1 MKKLILALTLLAVS
15 SSAMAE
21 WTAVYGDGNSTSYVD
36 PALISKKGDI
46 ASLTSLG
53 DFTEY
58 SRFMSIKFASVKT
71 QREFDCKNKKYRII
85 GYTTFAGHMGK
96 GNIVSQNTDSSSYWS
111 GEVKAYSESKDLLDI
126 ACATKK
132 INELAWSSNK
142 ANENAIIDAQILK
155 AIRLLGEITDKK
167 LMPLDFELLIRGTDI
182 TIMSGK
188 LLYDSNDN
196 DAERESLIASK
207 ARYDYLKSSAQET
220 KKQISYLLRFLTT
233 RLKMKSHSDKVHIAS
248 FLQSDSYEVL
258 GAIDD
263 LLKQSS
269 QLNKSLLIPDV
280 QSDTK
285 YLTFVSDYKSA
296 LMEINGAIIS
306 NPRAFKP

>member
-21 WTAVYGDGNSTSYVD
+21 WIAVYGDGNSISYVD

-71 QREFDCKNKKYRII
+71 EREFDCKNKKYRII

-96 GNIVSQNTDSSSYWS
+96 GSVVSQNTDSLSSWS
-111 GEVKAYSESKDLLDI
+111 REVEAHSDSKDLLDI
-126 ACATKK
+126 ACANKK
-132 INELAWSSNK
+132 ISELAWSSNK
-142 ANENAIIDAQILK
+142 ANENALNDAQTIK
-155 AIRLLGEITDKK
+155 AIRLLVEITDRK
-167 LMPLDFELLIRGTDI
+167 LQTLEFELGNALTSLLIMD
-182 TIMSGK
+182 
-188 LLYDSNDN
+188 D
-196 DAERESLIASK
+196 RESFRASYD
-207 ARYDYLKSSAQET
+207 RYEYLNSSVSES
-220 KKQISYLLRFLTT
+220 KKQILYLLRFLTT
-233 RLKMKSHSDKVHIAS
+233 RLKMKSQSDKVHIAS
-248 FLQSDSYEVL
+248 YLQNDSYEAL
-258 GAIDD
+258 RAIED

-285 YLTFVSDYKSA
+285 YLAFVSDYKTA